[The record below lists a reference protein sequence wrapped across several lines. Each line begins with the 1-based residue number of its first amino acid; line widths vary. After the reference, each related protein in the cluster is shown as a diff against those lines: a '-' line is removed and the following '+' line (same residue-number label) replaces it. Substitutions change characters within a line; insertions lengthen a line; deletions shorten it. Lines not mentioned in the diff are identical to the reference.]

1 MTSLEQSRLED
12 FKKVLTFH
20 LVSKINYRL
29 GFNGNY
35 MLYYQAPIQ
44 WELWKAGKVKYSRP
58 LFKYLA
64 LFNKTSLS
72 RNQVKAI
79 FGKDENRKVIS
90 YVDLIE
96 NDPSIK
102 QFNKGTIV
110 IKNKRHQLEKRYQ
123 LPLEY
128 IKAIFDDKEVLVK
141 VLDATSDFYTRRQRR
156 LIFNQIL
163 KKKQKSITLN
173 EQQKINEIIRTI

>member
-20 LVSKINYRL
+20 LVSKIHYHR

-35 MLYYQAPIQ
+35 MNYYQAPLQ
-44 WELWKAGKVKYSRP
+44 WQLWKNGKLKYSKMT
-58 LFKYLA
+58 FKNLA
-64 LFNKTSLS
+64 LFNKTGLS

-79 FGKDENRKVIS
+79 FGKDEYGKPIS
-90 YVDLIE
+90 YVELLRSDI
-96 NDPSIK
+96 SIK

-110 IKNKRHQLEKRYQ
+110 IKKKRHQIEKRYQ
-123 LPLEY
+123 LPLKY
-128 IKAIFDDKEVLVK
+128 IKNIFEDKQLLEK
-141 VLDATSDFYTRRQRR
+141 VLDATSDFYTKRQRR

-163 KKKQKSITLN
+163 KKRKQHITLD
-173 EQQKINEIIRTI
+173 EQQKIDEIISTM